1 MGLRRLHLFP
11 GTTAQ
16 VVALVL
22 LVLLVLVLV
31 RALVQALGLGQEVGV
46 EAGVEVEVKALVRP
60 VPHLAPPRRMVL
72 ERSLE
77 VSAQWCWVLSGSLH
91 LV

>member
-11 GTTAQ
+11 GITAQ

-22 LVLLVLVLV
+22 LVLV
-31 RALVQALGLGQEVGV
+31 RALVQALDPGLGQEVGV
-46 EAGVEVEVKALVRP
+46 EAGAGVEVEVKALVRP
-60 VPHLAPPRRMVL
+60 VLHLVPPRRVVL

>member
-11 GTTAQ
+11 GITAQ

-22 LVLLVLVLV
+22 LVLV

-46 EAGVEVEVKALVRP
+46 EAGAGVEVEVKALVRP

-91 LV
+91 SV